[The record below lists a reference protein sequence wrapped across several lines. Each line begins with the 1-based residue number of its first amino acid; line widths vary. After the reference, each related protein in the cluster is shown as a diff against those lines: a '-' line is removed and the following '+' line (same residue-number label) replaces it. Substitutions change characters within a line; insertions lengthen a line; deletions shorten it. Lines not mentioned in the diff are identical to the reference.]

1 MSMFKIGQIVKH
13 ESTIWK
19 PQGKLVIV
27 KIETGRRSGLKIIT
41 ARDDDGEKFI
51 AVEGVFSVA

>member
-1 MSMFKIGQIVKH
+1 MFKVGQIVKH

-41 ARDDDGEKFI
+41 TRDESGKEFT
-51 AVEGVFSVA
+51 AVEGVFSTA